1 MKGGYTIMALYLRE
15 PLSVPLYSWDGGDAG
30 QVVLPDVFR
39 LPVRKDLIRRVY
51 LSEFT
56 AALQPKGRDPMA
68 GKRTSARSLGAHHG
82 VSRVPRIRNSMRA
95 ALVNMTRG
103 GRLAHPPRVEKV
115 IHERV
120 NRKEKILG
128 TASALAA
135 TSIPDMVRERG
146 HVFNAQFLPIVVEGS
161 VLHRIETTKQAL
173 QLLEKLGLLPD
184 IERAR
189 ERTRWRA
196 GKGKRRGR
204 RYKTPKSILFIV
216 DDHNSPFARAV
227 KSLPG
232 VDVAEPY
239 TVSVLELAPGGEPG
253 RLTFITDTALKALGE
268 RFRVVLP

>member
-1 MKGGYTIMALYLRE
+1 MVYTAIVMYLRE
-15 PLSVPLYSWDGGDAG
+15 PLSVPLYSWDGSDAG

-39 LPVRKDLIRRVY
+39 VPVRKDLIRRVY
-51 LSEFT
+51 LSQFT

-120 NRKEKILG
+120 NKKERILG
-128 TASALAA
+128 TMSALAA
-135 TSIPDMVRERG
+135 TSIPDLVRARG
-146 HVFNAQFLPIVVEGS
+146 HRFETQFLPVVVES
-161 VLHRIETTKQAL
+161 SALEKITTTKQAL
-173 QLLEKLGLLPD
+173 ELLDKLGLLPD
-184 IERAR
+184 IIRAR
-189 ERTRWRA
+189 EKLRQRS

-204 RYKTPKSILFIV
+204 RLKKPKSILFV
-216 DDHNSPFARAV
+216 LDDHKSPFARAV

-232 VDVAEPY
+232 VDVVEPDKIN
-239 TVSVLELAPGGEPG
+239 VLVLAPGAEPG
-253 RLTFITDTALKALGE
+253 RLMLITDTALQAVGE
-268 RFRVVLP
+268 KYRVVVP